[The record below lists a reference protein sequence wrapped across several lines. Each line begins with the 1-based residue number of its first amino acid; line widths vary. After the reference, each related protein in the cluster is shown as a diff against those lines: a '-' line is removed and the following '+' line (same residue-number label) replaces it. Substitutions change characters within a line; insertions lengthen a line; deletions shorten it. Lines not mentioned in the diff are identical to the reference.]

1 MHLNHTE
8 TTPRLRQSM
17 EKLYSTKPVP
27 GAKKVEAHCSKL
39 FVLVC

>member
-1 MHLNHTE
+1 MSLNHTK
-8 TTPRLRQSM
+8 TTARLCQSM

-27 GAKKVEAHCSKL
+27 GAKKVEDHCSKM